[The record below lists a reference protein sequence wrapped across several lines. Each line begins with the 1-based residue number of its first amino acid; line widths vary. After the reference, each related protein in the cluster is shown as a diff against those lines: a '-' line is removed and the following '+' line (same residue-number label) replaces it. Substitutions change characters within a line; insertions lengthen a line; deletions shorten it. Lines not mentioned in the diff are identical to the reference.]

1 MPFDTWWMIFGVPL
15 LIMVIAWIGLLASWS
30 TEKNRVLIT
39 AAMLFPTVATLIA
52 CGGLAYVQRGGKVD
66 ALAVY
71 GIGFFAS
78 FPGAMIGFVVALTFK
93 RWFSA
98 LALGVSTWMLF
109 WFGLM
114 MSAAD

>member
-1 MPFDTWWMIFGVPL
+1 MSFETWWVIFGVPL
-15 LIMVIAWIGLLASWS
+15 LIMVVAWIGLVSSWNA
-30 TEKNRVLIT
+30 EKNRVLIT
-39 AAMLFPTVATLIA
+39 VAMFFPTVATLIA

-66 ALAVY
+66 ALGVY
-71 GIGFFAS
+71 GDGFFAS
-78 FPGAMIGFVVALTFK
+78 LPGAILGFIVALKFK

>member
-1 MPFDTWWMIFGVPL
+1 
-15 LIMVIAWIGLLASWS
+15 MVVAWISLLLSWN
-30 TEKNRVLIT
+30 TEKYRIIIT
-39 AAMLFPTVATLIA
+39 VAVFFLTVATLIA
-52 CGGLAYVQRGGKVD
+52 CCGLAYVQRGEKVD
-66 ALAVY
+66 ALGVY
-71 GIGFFAS
+71 GDGFFAS
-78 FPGAMIGFVVALTFK
+78 LPGAILGFVVVFTSK

>member
-1 MPFDTWWMIFGVPL
+1 M
-15 LIMVIAWIGLLASWS
+15 IMVVAWIGLLSSWS
-30 TEKNRVLIT
+30 TEKNKVLIT
-39 AAMLFPTVATLIA
+39 VAMFFPTIATLIA

-66 ALAVY
+66 ALVVY
-71 GIGFFAS
+71 GDGFFAS
-78 FPGAMIGFVVALTFK
+78 LPGAMLGFVITLTFK